1 MVSGRPAA
9 LVTGASRGIGRA
21 IAVRL
26 SAEGYEV
33 HGTFAAAEETAAGLS
48 AAVGATMHRADFSRE
63 DGVDTLLGLLDGL
76 RFEVL
81 VNNAGVFEYEDPL
94 AFDPAVWRRVVAVD
108 LEAPLR
114 LTLGL
119 QDRIDDGGAVV
130 NVSSVDAAVASAY
143 SMAYSASKAA
153 LDSVTRSL
161 AAHLAPRRIRVNG
174 VAPGWIRTGMNTE
187 SDLAAA
193 PPWTPLG
200 RVGEPEEIAAVVA
213 FLCSPD
219 ASFITGQTIVADG
232 GLTTVEPVTKLDADR
247 IRSERAGG
255 SG

>member
-1 MVSGRPAA
+1 MSRPIA

-26 SAEGYEV
+26 ASDGYAV
-33 HGTFAAAEETAAGLS
+33 HGTFAADEEAAGSL
-48 AAVGATMHRADFSRE
+48 AAAGATMHRADLGRPDERE
-63 DGVDTLLGLLDGL
+63 RLIDDLAGL

-94 AFDPAVWRRVVAVD
+94 AFDPATWRRVMAVNLDAPVA
-108 LEAPLR
+108 

-119 QDRIDDGGAVV
+119 QDRLADGGAVV
-130 NVSSVDAAVASAY
+130 NVSSVDAGAASVY

-161 AAHLAPRRIRVNG
+161 AAHLAARRIRVNG
-174 VAPGWIRTGMNTE
+174 VAPGWIRTGMNSE
-187 SDLAAA
+187 GDLAAA

-219 ASFITGQTIVADG
+219 ASFLTGQTIVADG
-232 GLTTVEPVTKLDADR
+232 GLTTVEPVTKLDTDR
-247 IRSERAGG
+247 IRE
-255 SG
+255 SGIR

>member
-1 MVSGRPAA
+1 
-9 LVTGASRGIGRA
+9 VTGASRGIGRA

-26 SAEGYEV
+26 AAGGFAI
-33 HGTFAAAEETAAGLS
+33 HGTYVSDEEAAAGLG
-48 AAVGATMHRADFSRE
+48 AAVGATMHRADLGSP
-63 DGVDTLLGLLDGL
+63 DGVDSLVGRFASETL
-76 RFEVL
+76 EVL
-81 VNNAGVFEYEDPL
+81 VNNAGVFEEEDPF
-94 AFDPAVWRRVVAVD
+94 AFDPVVWRRVMAVNLD
-108 LEAPLR
+108 APLR

-119 QDRIDDGGAVV
+119 QDQLADGGAVV
-130 NVSSVDAAVASAY
+130 NVSSVDAGVASAY

-174 VAPGWIRTGMNTE
+174 VAPGWIRTGMN
-187 SDLAAA
+187 SAGDLAGA

-213 FLCSPD
+213 FLCSAD
-219 ASFITGQTIVADG
+219 ASFVTGQTIVADG

-247 IRSERAGG
+247 IREGRRGEPG
-255 SG
+255 

>member
-1 MVSGRPAA
+1 MPAA

-21 IAVRL
+21 VAVRL
-26 SAEGYEV
+26 ASEGYEI
-33 HGTFAAAEETAAGLS
+33 HGTYAADEEAARSLAAGL
-48 AAVGATMHRADFSRE
+48 GATMHRADLGIP
-63 DGVDTLLGLLDGL
+63 DGVETLIGRLGDL

-81 VNNAGVFEYEDPL
+81 VNNAGVFEYEDPF
-94 AFDPAVWRRVVAVD
+94 AFDPSVWRRIMAVNLD
-108 LEAPLR
+108 APVR
-114 LTLGL
+114 LALGL
-119 QDRIDDGGAVV
+119 QERLADGGAIV
-130 NVSSVDAAVASAY
+130 NVSSVDAAVASAF

-174 VAPGWIRTGMNTE
+174 VAPGWIRTDMNSE
-187 SDLAAA
+187 GDLAAA

-219 ASFITGQTIVADG
+219 ASFLTGQTIVVDG
-232 GLTTVEPVTKLDADR
+232 GLTAVEPVTKLDGDR
-247 IRSERAGG
+247 IRSERRGG
-255 SG
+255 